1 MSQLE
6 EVRPVEKKGFISQ
19 PYSNADRIKKDE
31 EELELLLKEQKGDEV
46 SEDDEVPA
54 NAEEKTFKKRYGD
67 LRRHSQK
74 MQEDFQNQINELKTQ
89 VKEASRS
96 EFQLPTSEDDLEKWM
111 SKYPDVAAI
120 VETIAIK
127 KAKEQSADLEERMTV
142 IDTMR
147 VDAERQKA
155 EAVLLQIHP
164 DFDEIRTSEDFHDW
178 AEEQPKWIQQ
188 ALYENDNDAKSAA
201 RAIDLYKADN
211 NIKVKKGRSSDA
223 AEAVSPRSRNKPQS
237 NASGNRIKE
246 SDVQRMSASE
256 YEKNQDTIM
265 EAIRTGDFVYDVSGS
280 AR

>member
-19 PYSNADRIKKDE
+19 PYSNADRIKRDE

-74 MQEDFQNQINELKTQ
+74 MQEDFQNQINELETQ
-89 VKEASRS
+89 VKEASKS
-96 EFQLPTSEDDLEKWM
+96 EFQLPTSEDDLERWM

>member
-1 MSQLE
+1 
-6 EVRPVEKKGFISQ
+6 
-19 PYSNADRIKKDE
+19 
-31 EELELLLKEQKGDEV
+31 
-46 SEDDEVPA
+46 
-54 NAEEKTFKKRYGD
+54 
-67 LRRHSQK
+67 
-74 MQEDFQNQINELKTQ
+74 
-89 VKEASRS
+89 
-96 EFQLPTSEDDLEKWM
+96 
-111 SKYPDVAAI
+111 
-120 VETIAIK
+120 
-127 KAKEQSADLEERMTV
+127 
-142 IDTMR
+142 MR

>member
-19 PYSNADRIKKDE
+19 PYSNADRIKRDE

-74 MQEDFQNQINELKTQ
+74 MQEDFQNQINELETQ

-96 EFQLPTSEDDLEKWM
+96 EFQLPTSEDDLERWM

-265 EAIRTGDFVYDVSGS
+265 EAIRTGGFVYDVSGS